1 MYVTLFCFKWPTYVN
16 QPSQQDKHK
25 LGRELIEESDECRK
39 LWAPKFLASLL
50 QKQILNEW
58 LLSAHWVDIWYPYQD
73 EKHCHQTKVKTS
85 DYSIFYFLSVSS
97 TPQWRR
103 MLHNSPN
110 FANKQLSDQSG
121 NVQGLISTRSS
132 RGREREKF
140 QSGKKQAL
148 VHNLWSF
155 CCYDNPIME
164 NNYLDWLRLSKKTT
178 NHGIAI
184 VDVFF
189 KSPLVSTSKFKSSH
203 SRFTI

>member
-1 MYVTLFCFKWPTYVN
+1 MAHICQSTLTTRQTQVGQRVNRGKWRMQKVVSSKIPGESSSKTNTKWVIA
-16 QPSQQDKHK
+16 QCTLSGH
-25 LGRELIEESDECRK
+25 LISISGRKTLPPNKSKDIR
-39 LWAPKFLASLL
+39 LFNILL
-50 QKQILNEW
+50 
-58 LLSAHWVDIWYPYQD
+58 
-73 EKHCHQTKVKTS
+73 
-85 DYSIFYFLSVSS
+85 LSVSS

-189 KSPLVSTSKFKSSH
+189 KSPLVSTSKFKSSP